1 MHGLYLYNTIYTF
14 TDYSLLFT
22 SNQVCQKK
30 DHQCA
35 FFFNRFTYKLAAK
48 GAGYTSHE
56 IEILPPPPPPPPL
69 ANQKKTLHFLG
80 FLLKRPKFF
89 FFFFSSLKSCTT
101 RNNQRSIIDRKCLCS
116 SPTHSLKRSM
126 LLFLLCGVVGTG
138 KDMYRNMT

>member
-1 MHGLYLYNTIYTF
+1 MHGLYLYKHFLHIILCFLRQTKFARRRII
-14 TDYSLLFT
+14 SVL
-22 SNQVCQKK
+22 
-30 DHQCA
+30 

-56 IEILPPPPPPPPL
+56 IEILPPPGWRI
-69 ANQKKTLHFLG
+69 KKNFPFPG
-80 FLLKRPKFF
+80 FFCSKDQVFF
-89 FFFFSSLKSCTT
+89 FFLFFFFEKLHT

-138 KDMYRNMT
+138 KDLCIVI